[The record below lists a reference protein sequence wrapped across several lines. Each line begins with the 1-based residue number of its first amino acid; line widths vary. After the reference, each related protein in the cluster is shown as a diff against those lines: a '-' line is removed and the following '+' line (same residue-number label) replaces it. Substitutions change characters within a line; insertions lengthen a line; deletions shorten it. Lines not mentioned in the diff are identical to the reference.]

1 MIKFAIFDL
10 DGTLLDSSEMWR
22 TLGERYLKYIGKT
35 PEVGLSE
42 KLNEMTMLESA
53 RYLHREYNIP
63 YSSEEILRHI
73 TRMTEKYYTEE
84 VRLKDG
90 ASKLLAA
97 LYSHCVHMSI
107 ATAGNERLG
116 MNALMRLGVSDFF
129 EGAVSCS
136 DYGSKIS
143 PDVFLAAA
151 DLIYAI
157 PEETI
162 VFEDSLFAVR
172 TAKKAGFATAAVKD
186 ISEKEQDELKKIAD
200 FYSEN
205 IGDFTNNINDIL
217 TFKQV
222 TRM

>member
-22 TLGERYLKYIGKT
+22 TLGKRYLEYIGKT
-35 PEVGLSE
+35 PEAGLSD
-42 KLNEMTMLESA
+42 KLNEMTMLERA
-53 RYLHREYNIP
+53 RYLRRPYDIP

-73 TRMTEKYYTEE
+73 TRMTEKYYMEE

-97 LYSHCVHMSI
+97 LHSHCVHMSI

-116 MNALMRLGVSDFF
+116 MSALMRLGVSDFF

-136 DYGSKIS
+136 DYGSKVT
-143 PDVFLAAA
+143 PDVFFAAA
-151 DLIYAI
+151 ELIYAL

-172 TAKKAGFATAAVKD
+172 TAKSAGFVTAAVKD
-186 ISEKEQDELKKIAD
+186 ISEKEQETLKETAD
-200 FYSEN
+200 FYAEN
-205 IGDFTNNINDIL
+205 IGDFADNIKEIL
-217 TFKQV
+217 RFK
-222 TRM
+222 RESNE